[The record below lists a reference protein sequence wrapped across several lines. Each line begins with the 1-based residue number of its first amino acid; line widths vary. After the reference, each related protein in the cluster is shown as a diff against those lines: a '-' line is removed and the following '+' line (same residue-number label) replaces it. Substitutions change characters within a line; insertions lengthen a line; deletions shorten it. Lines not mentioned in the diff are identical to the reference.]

1 MRFIIILVIRN
12 DLVFNSFSS
21 NESKSNPCV
30 LRSILF
36 YKPRVL
42 YSFLL
47 PVIVY
52 SSSSDVLVVV
62 DDDDVNTDPA
72 VVVILEST

>member
-1 MRFIIILVIRN
+1 MRFIIIIRN

-30 LRSILF
+30 LHSILF

-42 YSFLL
+42 YSYLL